1 MREGSDGGDNG
12 DCVGDDNDGSDNIGD
27 NDGDD
32 SDCVGG
38 DDDGD
43 DGNYAGGDDGGDG
56 NNGDCDS
63 YDDDDV
69 VSQHSDGHNSHW
81 SEG

>member
-38 DDDGD
+38 DD
-43 DGNYAGGDDGGDG
+43 GGDG